1 VRDIRDTVTINRR
14 VVLPQQPR
22 PDASAQLR
30 KIVADLKQ
38 RTARGRTR
46 GRGAG
51 ILFSGGT
58 AAAKTKAAEA
68 LAHGLGLGLQRVDLS
83 AVVSRFIGETEKNL
97 DRLFDAAQSAG
108 AILFFDEADALFGK
122 RTEVKDSHDRFVELN
137 YVLQWIEAA
146 GVTILAIKAATRP
159 PPAVLRRLKVVRFP
173 MKRS

>member
-1 VRDIRDTVTINRR
+1 

-22 PDASAQLR
+22 PNASTQLR

-122 RTEVKDSHDRFVELN
+122 RTEVKDSHDRFADIELN
-137 YVLQWIEAA
+137 YVLQRIEAA
-146 GVTILAIKAATRP
+146 GVTILAVKVATRP

-173 MKRS
+173 MKRP

>member
-1 VRDIRDTVTINRR
+1 

-22 PDASAQLR
+22 PYASAQLR

-122 RTEVKDSHDRFVELN
+122 RTEVKDSHDRFADIELN
-137 YVLQWIEAA
+137 YVLQRIEAA

-173 MKRS
+173 MKRP

>member
-1 VRDIRDTVTINRR
+1 
-14 VVLPQQPR
+14 LPQQPR

-122 RTEVKDSHDRFVELN
+122 RTEVKDSHDRFADIELN
-137 YVLQWIEAA
+137 YVLQRIEAA
-146 GVTILAIKAATRP
+146 GVTILAVKVATRP

-173 MKRS
+173 MKRP

>member
-1 VRDIRDTVTINRR
+1 
-14 VVLPQQPR
+14 LPQQPR

-122 RTEVKDSHDRFVELN
+122 RTEVKDSHDRFADIELN
-137 YVLQWIEAA
+137 YVLQRIEAFD
-146 GVTILAIKAATRP
+146 GVAIVAIKAATRP
-159 PPAVLRRLKVVRFP
+159 PPAILRRLKVVRFP
-173 MKRS
+173 INARNP

>member
-1 VRDIRDTVTINRR
+1 M
-14 VVLPQQPR
+14 PQQPR
-22 PDASAQLR
+22 LDASAQLR

-122 RTEVKDSHDRFVELN
+122 RTEVKDSHDRFADIELN
-137 YVLQWIEAA
+137 YVLQRIEAS
-146 GVTILAIKAATRP
+146 GVTIVAVKAATRLS
-159 PPAVLRRLKVVRFP
+159 PAVLRRLKVVRFP

>member
-1 VRDIRDTVTINRR
+1 

-97 DRLFDAAQSAG
+97 DRLFDAAQSTG

-122 RTEVKDSHDRFVELN
+122 RTEVKDSHDRFAAIELN
-137 YVLQWIEAA
+137 YVLQRIEAA
-146 GVTILAIKAATRP
+146 GVTIVAVKAATRLS
-159 PPAVLRRLKVVRFP
+159 PAALRRLKVVRFP
-173 MKRS
+173 MKRP